1 MALDLGHCGRCGTR
15 LVPFEPEPSH
25 GQCPAC
31 DHLEFKNPIPVA
43 GVLIVRDGSVLL
55 TRRAIEPR
63 AGYWAFPGGFVE
75 RGETIEDAAR
85 RETREEVGLDVR
97 ITGIVGS
104 PYSMVEEGH
113 LVIAFRGDA
122 DGEPAPG
129 SEVSEVGW
137 FAPDDIPWADIA
149 FDTTKQALR
158 ALMAEGLE
166 APPAHPH
173 EVRFAGTP
181 APVELPSHCLR
192 CGGPL
197 RASDDHEDGHG
208 MCTACSRPL
217 WQNPVAGASLLVI
230 RDGRVLLGRRGIEGR
245 AGYGIWA
252 GPAGFAELGETIEE
266 TAQRELLEET
276 RLHGEIRGLISIYN
290 GSRHIE
296 VAFHGEAA
304 GQPVPTAEFP
314 ELQWFAPTEL
324 PFGHMFDSCTT
335 SVERLAERGLLFG

>member
-1 MALDLGHCGRCGTR
+1 MLDLGHCGRCGTR
-15 LVPFEPEPSH
+15 LAPFAPEPSH

-31 DHLEFKNPIPVA
+31 GHLEFKNPIPVA
-43 GVLIVRDGSVLL
+43 GILLVRDGQVLL
-55 TRRAIEPR
+55 TRRSIEPR

-85 RETREEVGLDVR
+85 RETREEVGLEAR

-113 LVIAFRGDA
+113 LVVAFRGETDGDA
-122 DGEPAPG
+122 VPG
-129 SEVSEVGW
+129 SEVSEIGW
-137 FAPDDIPWADIA
+137 FAPDAIPWKEIA
-149 FDTTKQALR
+149 FDTTTQALR
-158 ALMAEGLE
+158 ALLAEGLE
-166 APPAHPH
+166 TSPSHPH

-181 APVELPSHCLR
+181 APVELPAHCLR

-197 RASDDHEDGHG
+197 RQSANHEQGHG
-208 MCTACSRPL
+208 ICTACEQPL

-230 RDGRVLLGRRGIEGR
+230 RDGRVLLGRRGIKER

-266 TAQRELLEET
+266 TAQRELREET
-276 RLHGEIRGLISIYN
+276 GLHGEILGLISIYN
-290 GSRHIE
+290 GARHIE
-296 VAFHGEAA
+296 VAYHGQAA
-304 GQPVPTAEFP
+304 GEPTPTAEFP
-314 ELQWFAPTEL
+314 ELQWFSATDL
-324 PFGHMFDSCTT
+324 PFGEMFDSCTT